1 MPQLLPPP
9 LSSLEAR
16 LGLALG
22 TLQGEDAI
30 RAEAALDDA
39 ATLILAEV
47 SASTAATWSAD
58 APAVVVLVAL
68 KAARREFEN
77 PQGYN
82 TESLGNHTVGLSET
96 SGVYLTGREIAQVR
110 RAANGRRG
118 AYVGTVRTPSAYS
131 GLGGTTATLI
141 RIATT

>member
-1 MPQLLPPP
+1 MPTTLRPP
-9 LSSLEAR
+9 LSALEAR
-16 LGLALG
+16 LGIPEGGLAD
-22 TLQGEDAI
+22 EDKV

-47 SASTAATWSAD
+47 PAAVATGWATD

-77 PQGYN
+77 PRGFVQEAQGEHSA
-82 TESLGNHTVGLSET
+82 TLTDA

-110 RAANGRRG
+110 RAASGRSTPF
-118 AYVGTVRTPSAYS
+118 VGTVRTPSAY
-131 GLGGTTATLI
+131 T
-141 RIATT
+141 